1 MTLTFVLCR
10 GVPQTIY
17 RSTSKITSVANEIF
31 PEAEEASELYVH
43 INDGQLTILPEFGR
57 DPLLGNEHKMNQR
70 LGRFL
75 RNYEFPKLFD
85 DLTNSNPAP
94 FENAIL
100 HFIDI
105 TYQLLGV
112 LMVGW
117 TESRN
122 FTRSENREL

>member
-17 RSTSKITSVANEIF
+17 RSTSKIISVANEIF

-43 INDGQLTILPEFGR
+43 INNGQLTILPEFAR

-75 RNYEFPKLFD
+75 RNFLSY
-85 DLTNSNPAP
+85 
-94 FENAIL
+94 
-100 HFIDI
+100 
-105 TYQLLGV
+105 
-112 LMVGW
+112 LM
-117 TESRN
+117 T
-122 FTRSENREL
+122 

>member
-10 GVPQTIY
+10 GVPQIIY

-43 INDGQLTILPEFGR
+43 INNGQLTILPEFAR

-75 RNYEFPKLFD
+75 RNFLSY
-85 DLTNSNPAP
+85 
-94 FENAIL
+94 
-100 HFIDI
+100 
-105 TYQLLGV
+105 
-112 LMVGW
+112 LM
-117 TESRN
+117 T
-122 FTRSENREL
+122 